1 MKGLLRRAAAAL
13 MAACLVSLSAFS
25 AAFAAEGDE
34 VPFATEGTPVEDEN
48 MVTLVKQT
56 AMQLLALSREELMV
70 QQAMAQDSGDEAMIS
85 MIDALLDAKIEYGT
99 PRSIDYSGA
108 QVNQVEDGTYTVI
121 IPVTYNDGQI
131 RYMVNVDPFTG
142 YMQVAFASGTGEADN
157 ATLGDQMKEAGIYSA
172 FGLGTVF
179 IVLIV
184 ISLIIAAFKL
194 IYNAQEGKGKEEETS
209 APAPAPVPAA
219 APAPAPVPAPAPAAA
234 AGEDLMDDTELLLL
248 ITTAIAAYESVP
260 ANGLKVRS
268 IRRAKDA
275 RWKRS

>member
-25 AAFAAEGDE
+25 VAFAAEEGE
-34 VPFATEGTPVEDEN
+34 IPFATEGTPAEDEN
-48 MVTLVKQT
+48 MVTLVKQA
-56 AMQLLALSREELMV
+56 AMQLLSLSREEIIV
-70 QQAMAQDSGDEAMIS
+70 QQAMAEDSGDETMIS
-85 MIDALLDAKIEYGT
+85 MIDALLEAKIEYGT
-99 PRSIDYSGA
+99 PRSIDYGGA
-108 QVNQVEDGTYTVI
+108 QVNQVEDGTYTAV
-121 IPVTYNDGQI
+121 IPVTYEDGQI
-131 RYMVNVDPFTG
+131 RFMGNVDPYTG

-157 ATLGDQMKEAGIYSA
+157 ASLGDQMKDAGVYA
-172 FGLGTVF
+172 GFGLGTVF

-184 ISLIIAAFKL
+184 ISLIIAAFKF
-194 IYNAQEGKGKEEETS
+194 IHNAQEGKGSEEETS
-209 APAPAPVPAA
+209 APAPVSAA
-219 APAPAPVPAPAPAAA
+219 VPAPVPAPAAVPA

>member
-25 AAFAAEGDE
+25 VAFAAEEGE
-34 VPFATEGTPVEDEN
+34 IPFATEGTPAEDEN
-48 MVTLVKQT
+48 MVTLVKQA
-56 AMQLLALSREELMV
+56 AMQLLSLSREEIIV
-70 QQAMAQDSGDEAMIS
+70 QQAMAEDSGDETMIS
-85 MIDALLDAKIEYGT
+85 MIDALLEAKIEYGT
-99 PRSIDYSGA
+99 PRSIDYGGA
-108 QVNQVEDGTYTVI
+108 QVNQVEDGTYTAV
-121 IPVTYNDGQI
+121 IPVTYEDGQI
-131 RYMVNVDPFTG
+131 RFMVNVDPYTG

-157 ATLGDQMKEAGIYSA
+157 ASLGDQMKDAGVYA
-172 FGLGTVF
+172 GFGLGTVF

-184 ISLIIAAFKL
+184 ISLIIAAFKF
-194 IYNAQEGKGKEEETS
+194 IHNAQEGKGSEEETS
-209 APAPAPVPAA
+209 APAPVSAA
-219 APAPAPVPAPAPAAA
+219 VPAPVPAPVAVPA

>member
-25 AAFAAEGDE
+25 VAFAAEEGE
-34 VPFATEGTPVEDEN
+34 IPFATEGTPAEDEN
-48 MVTLVKQT
+48 MVTLVKQA
-56 AMQLLALSREELMV
+56 AMQLLSLSREEIIV
-70 QQAMAQDSGDEAMIS
+70 QQAMAEDSGDETMIS
-85 MIDALLDAKIEYGT
+85 MIDALLEAKIEYGT
-99 PRSIDYSGA
+99 PRFIDYGGA
-108 QVNQVEDGTYTVI
+108 QVNQVEDGTYTAV
-121 IPVTYNDGQI
+121 IPVTYEDGQI
-131 RYMVNVDPFTG
+131 RFMVNVDPYTG

-157 ATLGDQMKEAGIYSA
+157 ASLGDQMKDAGVYA
-172 FGLGTVF
+172 GFGLGTVF

-184 ISLIIAAFKL
+184 ISLIIAAFKF
-194 IYNAQEGKGKEEETS
+194 IHNAQEGKGSEEETS
-209 APAPAPVPAA
+209 APAPVSAA
-219 APAPAPVPAPAPAAA
+219 VPAPVPAPAAVPA

>member
-25 AAFAAEGDE
+25 VAFAAEEGE
-34 VPFATEGTPVEDEN
+34 IPFATEGTPAEDEN
-48 MVTLVKQT
+48 MVTLVKQA
-56 AMQLLALSREELMV
+56 AMQLLSLSREEIIV
-70 QQAMAQDSGDEAMIS
+70 QQAMAEDSGDETMIS
-85 MIDALLDAKIEYGT
+85 MIDALLEAKIEYGT
-99 PRSIDYSGA
+99 PRSIDYGGA
-108 QVNQVEDGTYTVI
+108 QVNQVEDGTYTAV
-121 IPVTYNDGQI
+121 IPVTYEDGQI
-131 RYMVNVDPFTG
+131 RFMVNVEPYTG

-157 ATLGDQMKEAGIYSA
+157 ASLGDQMKDAGVYA
-172 FGLGTVF
+172 GFGLGTVF

-184 ISLIIAAFKL
+184 ISLIIAAFKF
-194 IYNAQEGKGKEEETS
+194 IHNAQEGKGSEEETS
-209 APAPAPVPAA
+209 APAPVSAA
-219 APAPAPVPAPAPAAA
+219 VPAPVPAPAAVPA

>member
-25 AAFAAEGDE
+25 VAFAAEEGE
-34 VPFATEGTPVEDEN
+34 IPFATEGTPAEDEN
-48 MVTLVKQT
+48 MVTLVKQA
-56 AMQLLALSREELMV
+56 AMQLLSLSREEIIV
-70 QQAMAQDSGDEAMIS
+70 QQAMAEDSGDETMIS
-85 MIDALLDAKIEYGT
+85 MIDALLEAKIEYGT
-99 PRSIDYSGA
+99 PRSIDYGGA
-108 QVNQVEDGTYTVI
+108 QVNQVEDGTYTAV
-121 IPVTYNDGQI
+121 IPVTYEDGQI
-131 RYMVNVDPFTG
+131 RFMVNVDPYTG
-142 YMQVAFASGTGEADN
+142 YMQVASASGTGEADH
-157 ATLGDQMKEAGIYSA
+157 ASLGGQMEDAGVYA
-172 FGLGTVF
+172 GFGLGTVF

-184 ISLIIAAFKL
+184 ISLIIAAFKF
-194 IYNAQEGKGKEEETS
+194 IHNAQEGKGSEEETS
-209 APAPAPVPAA
+209 APAPVSAA
-219 APAPAPVPAPAPAAA
+219 VPAPVPAPAAVPA

>member
-25 AAFAAEGDE
+25 VAFAAEEGE
-34 VPFATEGTPVEDEN
+34 IPFVTEGTPAEDEN
-48 MVTLVKQT
+48 MVTLVKQA
-56 AMQLLALSREELMV
+56 AMQLLSLSREEIIV
-70 QQAMAQDSGDEAMIS
+70 QQAMAEDSGDETMIS
-85 MIDALLDAKIEYGT
+85 MIDALLEAKIEYGT
-99 PRSIDYSGA
+99 PRSIDYGGA
-108 QVNQVEDGTYTVI
+108 QVNQVEDGTYTAV
-121 IPVTYNDGQI
+121 IPVTYEDGQI
-131 RYMVNVDPFTG
+131 RFMVNVDPYTG

-157 ATLGDQMKEAGIYSA
+157 ASLGDQMKDAGVYA
-172 FGLGTVF
+172 GFGLGTVF

-184 ISLIIAAFKL
+184 ISLIIAAFKF
-194 IYNAQEGKGKEEETS
+194 IHNAQEGKGSEEETS
-209 APAPAPVPAA
+209 APAPVSAA
-219 APAPAPVPAPAPAAA
+219 VPAPVPAPAAVPA

>member
-25 AAFAAEGDE
+25 VAFAAEEGE
-34 VPFATEGTPVEDEN
+34 IPFATEGTPAEDEN
-48 MVTLVKQT
+48 MVTLVKQA
-56 AMQLLALSREELMV
+56 AMQLLSLSREEIIV
-70 QQAMAQDSGDEAMIS
+70 QQAMAEDSGDETMIS
-85 MIDALLDAKIEYGT
+85 MIDALLEAKIEYGT
-99 PRSIDYSGA
+99 PRSIDYGGA
-108 QVNQVEDGTYTVI
+108 QVNQVEDGTYTAV
-121 IPVTYNDGQI
+121 IPVTYEDGQI
-131 RYMVNVDPFTG
+131 RFMVNVDPYTG

-157 ATLGDQMKEAGIYSA
+157 ASLGDQMKDAGVYA
-172 FGLGTVF
+172 GFGLGTVF

-184 ISLIIAAFKL
+184 ISLIIAAFKF
-194 IYNAQEGKGKEEETS
+194 IHNAQEGKGSEEETS
-209 APAPAPVPAA
+209 APAPVSAA
-219 APAPAPVPAPAPAAA
+219 VPAPVPAPAAVPA
-234 AGEDLMDDTELLLL
+234 AGEDLMHDTELLLL

>member
-25 AAFAAEGDE
+25 VAFAAEEGE
-34 VPFATEGTPVEDEN
+34 IPFATEGTPAEDEN
-48 MVTLVKQT
+48 MVTLVKQA
-56 AMQLLALSREELMV
+56 AMQLLSLSREEIIV
-70 QQAMAQDSGDEAMIS
+70 QQAMAEDSGDETMIS
-85 MIDALLDAKIEYGT
+85 MIDALLEAKIEYGT
-99 PRSIDYSGA
+99 PRSIDYGGA
-108 QVNQVEDGTYTVI
+108 QVNQVEDGTYTAV
-121 IPVTYNDGQI
+121 IPVTYEDGQI
-131 RYMVNVDPFTG
+131 RFMVNVDPYTG

-157 ATLGDQMKEAGIYSA
+157 ASLGDQMKDAGVYA
-172 FGLGTVF
+172 GFGLGTVF

-184 ISLIIAAFKL
+184 ISLIIAAFKF
-194 IYNAQEGKGKEEETS
+194 IHDAQEGKGSEEETS
-209 APAPAPVPAA
+209 APAPVSAA
-219 APAPAPVPAPAPAAA
+219 VPAPVPAPAAVPA

>member
-1 MKGLLRRAAAAL
+1 MKGLLKRAAAL

-25 AAFAAEGDE
+25 VAFAAEEGE
-34 VPFATEGTPVEDEN
+34 IPFATEGTPAEDEN
-48 MVTLVKQT
+48 MVTLVKQA
-56 AMQLLALSREELMV
+56 AMQLLSLSREEIIV
-70 QQAMAQDSGDEAMIS
+70 QQAMAEDSGDETMIS
-85 MIDALLDAKIEYGT
+85 MIDALLEAKIEYGT
-99 PRSIDYSGA
+99 PRSIDYGGA
-108 QVNQVEDGTYTVI
+108 QVNQVEDGTYTAV
-121 IPVTYNDGQI
+121 IPVTYEDGQI
-131 RYMVNVDPFTG
+131 RFMVNVDPYTG

-157 ATLGDQMKEAGIYSA
+157 ASLGDQMKDAGVYA
-172 FGLGTVF
+172 GFGLGTVF

-184 ISLIIAAFKL
+184 ISLIIAAFKF
-194 IYNAQEGKGKEEETS
+194 IHNAQEGKGSEEETS
-209 APAPAPVPAA
+209 APAPVSAA
-219 APAPAPVPAPAPAAA
+219 VPAPVPAPAAVPA

>member
-25 AAFAAEGDE
+25 VAFAAEEGE
-34 VPFATEGTPVEDEN
+34 IPFATEGTPAEDEN
-48 MVTLVKQT
+48 MVTLVKQA
-56 AMQLLALSREELMV
+56 AMQLLSLSREEIIV
-70 QQAMAQDSGDEAMIS
+70 QQAMAEDSGDETMIS
-85 MIDALLDAKIEYGT
+85 MIDALLEAKIEYGT
-99 PRSIDYSGA
+99 PRSIDYGGA
-108 QVNQVEDGTYTVI
+108 QVTQVEDGTYTAV
-121 IPVTYNDGQI
+121 IPVTYEDGQI
-131 RYMVNVDPFTG
+131 RFMVNVDPYTG

-157 ATLGDQMKEAGIYSA
+157 ASLGDQMKDAGVYA
-172 FGLGTVF
+172 GFGLGTVF

-184 ISLIIAAFKL
+184 ISLIIAAFKF
-194 IYNAQEGKGKEEETS
+194 IHNAQEGKGSEEETS
-209 APAPAPVPAA
+209 APAPVSAA
-219 APAPAPVPAPAPAAA
+219 VPAPVPAPAAVPA

>member
-13 MAACLVSLSAFS
+13 MPACLVSLSAFS
-25 AAFAAEGDE
+25 VAFAAEEGE
-34 VPFATEGTPVEDEN
+34 IPFATEGTPAEDEN
-48 MVTLVKQT
+48 MVTLVKQA
-56 AMQLLALSREELMV
+56 AMQLLSLSREEIIV
-70 QQAMAQDSGDEAMIS
+70 QQAMAEDSGDETMIS
-85 MIDALLDAKIEYGT
+85 MIDALLEAKIEYGT
-99 PRSIDYSGA
+99 PRSIDYGGA
-108 QVNQVEDGTYTVI
+108 QVNQVEDGTYTAV
-121 IPVTYNDGQI
+121 IPVTYEDGQI
-131 RYMVNVDPFTG
+131 RFMVNVDPYTG

-157 ATLGDQMKEAGIYSA
+157 ASLGDQMKDAGVYA
-172 FGLGTVF
+172 GFGLGTVF

-184 ISLIIAAFKL
+184 ISLIIAAFKF
-194 IYNAQEGKGKEEETS
+194 IHNAQEGKGSEEETS
-209 APAPAPVPAA
+209 APAPVSAA
-219 APAPAPVPAPAPAAA
+219 VPAPVPAPAAVPA

>member
-1 MKGLLRRAAAAL
+1 

-108 QVNQVEDGTYTVI
+108 QVNQVEDGTYTVTTL
-121 IPVTYNDGQI
+121 VTYEDGQI
-131 RYMVNVDPFTG
+131 RYLMNVDPYTG
-142 YMQVAFASGTGEADN
+142 YMKVAFASGTGEADN
-157 ATLGDQMKEAGIYSA
+157 ATLGEQMKDAGVYA
-172 FGLGTVF
+172 GFGLGTVF

-194 IYNAQEGKGKEEETS
+194 IYNAQEGKGKEESAPAPVPETVPAPAPVS
-209 APAPAPVPAA
+209 APAPA
-219 APAPAPVPAPAPAAA
+219 
-234 AGEDLMDDTELLLL
+234 AGEELMDDTELLLL

>member
-1 MKGLLRRAAAAL
+1 

-25 AAFAAEGDE
+25 VAFAAEEGE
-34 VPFATEGTPVEDEN
+34 IPFATEGTPAEDEN
-48 MVTLVKQT
+48 MVTLVKQA
-56 AMQLLALSREELMV
+56 AMQLLSLSREEIIV
-70 QQAMAQDSGDEAMIS
+70 QQAMAEDSGDETMIS
-85 MIDALLDAKIEYGT
+85 MIDALLEAKIEYGT
-99 PRSIDYSGA
+99 PRSIDYGGA
-108 QVNQVEDGTYTVI
+108 QVNQVEDGTYTAV
-121 IPVTYNDGQI
+121 IPVAYVDGQI
-131 RYMVNVDPFTG
+131 RFMVNVDPYTG

-157 ATLGDQMKEAGIYSA
+157 ASLGDQMKDAGVYA
-172 FGLGTVF
+172 GFGLGTVF

-184 ISLIIAAFKL
+184 ISLIIAAFKF
-194 IYNAQEGKGKEEETS
+194 IHNAQEGKGSEEETS
-209 APAPAPVPAA
+209 APAPVSAA
-219 APAPAPVPAPAPAAA
+219 VPAPVPAPAAVPA

>member
-25 AAFAAEGDE
+25 VAFAAEEGE
-34 VPFATEGTPVEDEN
+34 IPFATEGTPAEDEN
-48 MVTLVKQT
+48 MVTLVKQA
-56 AMQLLALSREELMV
+56 AMQLLSLSIEEIIV
-70 QQAMAQDSGDEAMIS
+70 QQAMADDSGDETMIS
-85 MIDALLDAKIEYGT
+85 MIDALLEAKIEYGT
-99 PRSIDYSGA
+99 PRSIDYGGA
-108 QVNQVEDGTYTVI
+108 QVNQVEDGTYTAV
-121 IPVTYNDGQI
+121 IPVTYEDGQI
-131 RYMVNVDPFTG
+131 RFMVNVDPYTG

-157 ATLGDQMKEAGIYSA
+157 ASLGDQMKDAGVYA
-172 FGLGTVF
+172 GFGLGTVF

-184 ISLIIAAFKL
+184 ISLIIAAFKF
-194 IYNAQEGKGKEEETS
+194 IHNAQEGKGSEEETS
-209 APAPAPVPAA
+209 APAPVSAA
-219 APAPAPVPAPAPAAA
+219 VPAPVPAPAAVPA

>member
-25 AAFAAEGDE
+25 VAFAAEEGE
-34 VPFATEGTPVEDEN
+34 IPFATEGTPAEDEN
-48 MVTLVKQT
+48 MVTLVKQA
-56 AMQLLALSREELMV
+56 AMQLLSLSREEIIV
-70 QQAMAQDSGDEAMIS
+70 QQAMAEDSGDETMIS
-85 MIDALLDAKIEYGT
+85 MIDALLEAKIEYGT
-99 PRSIDYSGA
+99 PRSIDYGGA
-108 QVNQVEDGTYTVI
+108 QVNQVEDGTYTAV
-121 IPVTYNDGQI
+121 IPVTYEDGQI
-131 RYMVNVDPFTG
+131 RFMVNVDPYTG

-157 ATLGDQMKEAGIYSA
+157 ASLGDQMKDAGVFA
-172 FGLGTVF
+172 GFGLGTVF

-184 ISLIIAAFKL
+184 ISLIIAAFKF
-194 IYNAQEGKGKEEETS
+194 IHNAQEGKGSEEETS
-209 APAPAPVPAA
+209 APAPVSAA
-219 APAPAPVPAPAPAAA
+219 VPAPVPAPAAVPA

>member
-25 AAFAAEGDE
+25 VAFAAEEGE
-34 VPFATEGTPVEDEN
+34 IPFATEGTPAEDEN
-48 MVTLVKQT
+48 MVTLVKQA
-56 AMQLLALSREELMV
+56 AMQLLSLSREEIIV
-70 QQAMAQDSGDEAMIS
+70 QQAMAEDSGDETMIS
-85 MIDALLDAKIEYGT
+85 MIDALLEAKIEYGT
-99 PRSIDYSGA
+99 PRSIDYGGA
-108 QVNQVEDGTYTVI
+108 QVNQVEDGTYTAV
-121 IPVTYNDGQI
+121 IPVTSEDGQI
-131 RYMVNVDPFTG
+131 RFMVNVDPYTG

-157 ATLGDQMKEAGIYSA
+157 ASLGDQMKDAGVYA
-172 FGLGTVF
+172 GFGLGTVF

-184 ISLIIAAFKL
+184 ISLIIAAFKF
-194 IYNAQEGKGKEEETS
+194 IHNAQEGKGSEEETS
-209 APAPAPVPAA
+209 APAPVSAA
-219 APAPAPVPAPAPAAA
+219 VPAPVPAPAAVPA

>member
-25 AAFAAEGDE
+25 VAFAAEEGE
-34 VPFATEGTPVEDEN
+34 IPFDTEGTPAEDEN
-48 MVTLVKQT
+48 MVTLVKQA
-56 AMQLLALSREELMV
+56 AMQLLSLSREEIIV
-70 QQAMAQDSGDEAMIS
+70 QQAMAEDSGDETMIS
-85 MIDALLDAKIEYGT
+85 MIDALLEAKIEYGT
-99 PRSIDYSGA
+99 PRSIDYGGA
-108 QVNQVEDGTYTVI
+108 QVNQVEDGTYTAV
-121 IPVTYNDGQI
+121 IPVTYEDGQI
-131 RYMVNVDPFTG
+131 RFMVNVDPYTG

-157 ATLGDQMKEAGIYSA
+157 ASLGDQMKDAGVYA
-172 FGLGTVF
+172 GFGLGTVF

-184 ISLIIAAFKL
+184 ISLIIAAFKF
-194 IYNAQEGKGKEEETS
+194 IHNAQEGKGSEEETS
-209 APAPAPVPAA
+209 APAPVSAA
-219 APAPAPVPAPAPAAA
+219 VPAPVPAPAAVPA

>member
-25 AAFAAEGDE
+25 VAFAAEEGE
-34 VPFATEGTPVEDEN
+34 IPFATEGTPVEDEN
-48 MVTLVKQT
+48 MVTLVKQA
-56 AMQLLALSREELMV
+56 AMQLLSLSREEIIV
-70 QQAMAQDSGDEAMIS
+70 QQAMAEDSGDETMIS
-85 MIDALLDAKIEYGT
+85 MIDALLEAKIEYGT
-99 PRSIDYSGA
+99 PRSIDYGGA
-108 QVNQVEDGTYTVI
+108 QVNQVEDGTYTAV
-121 IPVTYNDGQI
+121 IPVTYEDGQI
-131 RYMVNVDPFTG
+131 RFMVNVDPYTG
-142 YMQVAFASGTGEADN
+142 YMQVAFVSGTGEADN
-157 ATLGDQMKEAGIYSA
+157 ASLGDQMKDAGVYA
-172 FGLGTVF
+172 GFGLGTVF

-184 ISLIIAAFKL
+184 ISLIIAAFKF
-194 IYNAQEGKGKEEETS
+194 IHNAQEGKGSEEETS
-209 APAPAPVPAA
+209 APAPVSAA
-219 APAPAPVPAPAPAAA
+219 VPAPVPAPAAVPA

>member
-25 AAFAAEGDE
+25 VAFAAEEGE
-34 VPFATEGTPVEDEN
+34 IPFATEGTPAEDEN
-48 MVTLVKQT
+48 MVTLVKQA
-56 AMQLLALSREELMV
+56 AMQLLSLSREEIIV
-70 QQAMAQDSGDEAMIS
+70 QQAMAEDSGDETMIS
-85 MIDALLDAKIEYGT
+85 MIDALLEGKIEYGT
-99 PRSIDYSGA
+99 PRSIDYGGA
-108 QVNQVEDGTYTVI
+108 QVNQVEDGTYTAV
-121 IPVTYNDGQI
+121 IPVTYEDGQI
-131 RYMVNVDPFTG
+131 RFMVNVDPYTG

-157 ATLGDQMKEAGIYSA
+157 ASLGDQMKDAGVYA
-172 FGLGTVF
+172 GFGLGTVF

-184 ISLIIAAFKL
+184 ISLIIAAFKF
-194 IYNAQEGKGKEEETS
+194 IHNAQEGKGSEEETS
-209 APAPAPVPAA
+209 APAPVSAA
-219 APAPAPVPAPAPAAA
+219 VPAPVPAPAAVPA

>member
-25 AAFAAEGDE
+25 VAFAAEEGE
-34 VPFATEGTPVEDEN
+34 IPFATEGTPAEDEN
-48 MVTLVKQT
+48 MVTLVKQA
-56 AMQLLALSREELMV
+56 AMQLLSLSREEIIV
-70 QQAMAQDSGDEAMIS
+70 QQAMAEDSGDETMIS
-85 MIDALLDAKIEYGT
+85 MIDALLEAKIEYGT
-99 PRSIDYSGA
+99 PRSIDYGGA
-108 QVNQVEDGTYTVI
+108 QVNQVEDGTYTAV
-121 IPVTYNDGQI
+121 IPVTYEDGQI
-131 RYMVNVDPFTG
+131 RFMVNVDPYTG

-157 ATLGDQMKEAGIYSA
+157 ASLGDQMKDAGVYA
-172 FGLGTVF
+172 GFGLGTVF

-184 ISLIIAAFKL
+184 ISLIIAAFKF
-194 IYNAQEGKGKEEETS
+194 IHNAQEGKGSEEETS
-209 APAPAPVPAA
+209 APAPVSAA
-219 APAPAPVPAPAPAAA
+219 VPAPVPAPAAVPA

-248 ITTAIAAYESVP
+248 ITTAIAAFESVP

>member
-25 AAFAAEGDE
+25 VAFAAEEGE
-34 VPFATEGTPVEDEN
+34 IPFATEGTPAEDEN
-48 MVTLVKQT
+48 MVTLVKQA
-56 AMQLLALSREELMV
+56 AMQLLSLSREEIIV
-70 QQAMAQDSGDEAMIS
+70 QQAMAEDSGDETMIS
-85 MIDALLDAKIEYGT
+85 MIDALLEAKIEYGT
-99 PRSIDYSGA
+99 PRSIDYGGA
-108 QVNQVEDGTYTVI
+108 QVNQVEDGTYTAV
-121 IPVTYNDGQI
+121 IPVTYEDGQI
-131 RYMVNVDPFTG
+131 RFMVNVDPYTG

-157 ATLGDQMKEAGIYSA
+157 ASLGDQMKDAGVYA
-172 FGLGTVF
+172 GFGLGTVF

-184 ISLIIAAFKL
+184 ISLIIAAFKF
-194 IYNAQEGKGKEEETS
+194 IHNAQEGKGSEEETS
-209 APAPAPVPAA
+209 APAPVSAA
-219 APAPAPVPAPAPAAA
+219 VPAPVPAPAAVPA

>member
-1 MKGLLRRAAAAL
+1 

-25 AAFAAEGDE
+25 VAFAAEEGE
-34 VPFATEGTPVEDEN
+34 IPFATEGTPAEDEN
-48 MVTLVKQT
+48 MVTLVKQA
-56 AMQLLALSREELMV
+56 AMQLLSLSREEIIV
-70 QQAMAQDSGDEAMIS
+70 QQAMAEDSGDETMIS
-85 MIDALLDAKIEYGT
+85 MIDALLEAKIEYGT
-99 PRSIDYSGA
+99 PRSIDYGGA
-108 QVNQVEDGTYTVI
+108 QVNQVEDGTYTAV
-121 IPVTYNDGQI
+121 IPVTYEDGQI
-131 RYMVNVDPFTG
+131 RFMVNVYPYTG

-157 ATLGDQMKEAGIYSA
+157 ASLGDQMKDAGVYA
-172 FGLGTVF
+172 GFGLGTVF

-184 ISLIIAAFKL
+184 ISLIIAAFKF
-194 IYNAQEGKGKEEETS
+194 IHNAQEGKGSEEETS
-209 APAPAPVPAA
+209 APAPVSAA
-219 APAPAPVPAPAPAAA
+219 VPAPVPAPAAVPA